1 MDEHAEDPVGHAGQ
15 KVVQYTSLA
24 TMAAEA
30 LAQVRHHQAA
40 ATAAQQTR
48 SVAAERASRTAALT
62 AARPLWQ
69 PMLDARQRE
78 RASIAE
84 TLRAWEAAQAWAGRD
99 PHAAIAGERA
109 LDRLRVLRPDV
120 LDRVDQLRRDGIEPV
135 DAMRRAAPLF
145 DQPPRATSR
154 PQEQPTATPPSG
166 STAPADSSTTDRESS
181 RSLPAA
187 GGEVSHVTSDDPPHP
202 AWAGDRPH
210 TDPVVASTQGAV
222 LDAQPVADPADR
234 YRRSPAQLAR
244 DGFPEPLTGDVL
256 AAGRPRPKAPAT
268 TAPAAVRAVGLA
280 TAARAATQAR

>member
-30 LAQVRHHQAA
+30 LAQVRQHQAA
-40 ATAAQQTR
+40 TTAAQQTR
-48 SVAAERASRTAALT
+48 SVAAERVTRTAALT

-69 PMLDARQRE
+69 PMLDGRQRE

-84 TLRAWEAAQAWAGRD
+84 TLRAWEAAQAWAGHD
-99 PHAAIAGERA
+99 PHAALAGERA
-109 LDRLRVLRPDV
+109 LDRLRALRPDV
-120 LDRVDQLRRDGIEPV
+120 LDRVDQLTRDGIQPV
-135 DAMRRAAPLF
+135 EAMRRAAPLF

-154 PQEQPTATPPSG
+154 PPDQPRATPSG
-166 STAPADSSTTDRESS
+166 RTAPADSSPTELEKP

-187 GGEVSHVTSDDPPHP
+187 GSQASHVTSDDPPHP
-202 AWAGDRPH
+202 AWADDHPH
-210 TDPVVASTQGAV
+210 TEPVVASTQVAV
-222 LDAQPVADPADR
+222 LDAQPAADPADR

-244 DGFPEPLTGDVL
+244 DGFPEPLTGEVL